1 MRKRCA
7 IMQNETPPKSE
18 SPSTPMTG
26 HEPDDGPLW
35 TAEDVAEYLRL
46 KPGTVRKMA
55 REGELPAIR
64 LKRSWRF
71 RKADIDR
78 YIIATQ
84 SKMSFVGE

>member
-1 MRKRCA
+1 MVPE
-7 IMQNETPPKSE
+7 MPPKVETVSN
-18 SPSTPMTG
+18 PMAG
-26 HEPDDGPLW
+26 HEPDEGPLW

-78 YIIATQ
+78 YITATQ
-84 SKMSFVGE
+84 SALSSVGE

>member
-1 MRKRCA
+1 ME
-7 IMQNETPPKSE
+7 IETPPKFE

-26 HEPDDGPLW
+26 HEPDDGGPLW

-71 RKADIDR
+71 RKVDIDR
-78 YIIATQ
+78 YITATQ
-84 SKMSFVGE
+84 TNMSFVGE